1 MLYMRSLLFLVL
13 FAIPVLACGTELTR
27 IQAKP
32 RITSVTVYPDR
43 AMTTRSTALSL
54 KPGSYV
60 VTFEGLPVLIQ
71 DDSVRVTGK
80 GSAAV
85 TILGLEVKRSFV
97 EQVPEERA
105 KELEKEIL
113 GLERKVAGLDA
124 KKTSLAAQKSFID
137 SIKVAWGDRISKELA
152 VGKPT
157 SAELNEALAFV
168 GTGVARVEE
177 QSHELDEEKQQLRDR
192 IDALR
197 RQREEAIGS
206 HRKEAK
212 TIEVSLEVTHE
223 GRLDLD
229 LNSVTPHA
237 SWVPS
242 YDARLAPD
250 GKSAELVFRALVRQQ
265 TGEDWRD
272 VSLSLSTARPA
283 LGGAPP
289 DLSPWRVSFYRPPP
303 PMPVRFEAAP
313 ALGGFKARKSSSGK
327 LEERAVSEDK
337 PVMYQN
343 AELSEE
349 QNSVSFLI
357 PRSVDIPSDG
367 TQHGSVVATENLP
380 LTLEFLTVPKLAPN
394 VYLRSEII
402 NRAAYPL
409 LPGRVN
415 IFTGGNYSGSSQ
427 LRKIASGEKFDLFF
441 GTDDQVTV
449 KREEIKSH
457 KEAGLFGKNRMGYR
471 YRIEVQNFRKEPQ
484 TITIRD
490 QLPMAGDEEI
500 KVTLDEPSLE
510 PTEKGTDGTL
520 TWKLPV
526 KSGEKR
532 EITFGILVEYPKDRE
547 VTGL

>member
-337 PVMYQN
+337 PVTYQN